1 MDAKVCSLGKT
12 AICDLRVHS
21 LNFLCALTFDER
33 VRAPCMIPDYLLLRE
48 EELVLVSPQ
57 AHKPPQGDSGGQLYS
72 GTVLDPSSRDIWTQL
87 CRK

>member
-57 AHKPPQGDSGGQLYS
+57 AHKPPQEGQWWPALLRDRVRS
-72 GTVLDPSSRDIWTQL
+72 IFQRHLDTAL
-87 CRK
+87 